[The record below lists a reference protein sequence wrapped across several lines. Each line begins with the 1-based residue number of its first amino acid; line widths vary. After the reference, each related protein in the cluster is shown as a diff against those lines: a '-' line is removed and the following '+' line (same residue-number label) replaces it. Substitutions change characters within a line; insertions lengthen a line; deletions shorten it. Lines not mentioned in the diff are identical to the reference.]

1 VRHARPVPDAAA
13 RPTDPPTTTVSAFL
27 DLSAD
32 QATPASLLLAVARRD
47 GVDVVAE
54 SLEVA
59 GPDGAVDLDELDVGD
74 GTRMHQMHLPQGRT
88 TVTYRATVRSAR
100 AEAPQLT
107 DAERWEFTRP
117 SRYAP
122 SDRLSSFAASEFG
135 GVAPAELPSAVA
147 SWVHAHIAY
156 VSGSSS
162 PTDTAVETVLARQGV
177 CRDFAHLTTTF
188 LRAMDVPARLC
199 AVYAPGLA
207 PMDFHAVVEAAPQG
221 RWEVVDAT
229 RLAPRQG
236 LVRIATGRDA
246 ADTAFLTT
254 AGPVTLTS
262 MDVLAVVDGDL
273 PADDLAAGVPL
284 P

>member
-1 VRHARPVPDAAA
+1 MRHARPVPDAAA
-13 RPTDPPTTTVSAFL
+13 PPTTTVSAFL

-32 QATPASLLLAVARRD
+32 AATPASLLLAVARRD
-47 GVDVVAE
+47 GVDVLTE
-54 SLEVA
+54 SLEVS
-59 GPDGAVDLDELDVGD
+59 GPDGPVQVEELDAGD
-74 GTRMHQMHLPQGRT
+74 GTRLHQLLLPRGRS
-88 TVTYRATVRSAR
+88 TVRYAATVRSA
-100 AEAPQLT
+100 PGSGPVLS
-107 DAERWEFTRP
+107 DAQRWECTRP

-122 SDRLSSFAASEFG
+122 SDRLASFAAAEFG
-135 GVAPAELPSAVA
+135 AVARAELPTAVA
-147 SWVHAHIAY
+147 SWVNEHIAY

-162 PTDTAVETVLARQGV
+162 PTDTAVETVLGRQGV

-207 PMDFHAVVEAAPQG
+207 PMDFHAVVEAAPAQH
-221 RWEVVDAT
+221 WEVVDAT

-273 PADDLAAGVPL
+273 PVDDLAAGVPL

>member
-1 VRHARPVPDAAA
+1 MRHARPVPEAAA
-13 RPTDPPTTTVSAFL
+13 PPTTTVSATL

-32 QATPASLLLAVARRD
+32 ATTPASLLLAVARRD
-47 GVDVVAE
+47 GVDVVTE
-54 SLEVA
+54 SLEVE
-59 GPDGAVDLDELDVGD
+59 GPDGPVEVAELDAGD
-74 GTRMHQMHLPQGRT
+74 GTRLHQLVLPRGRSA
-88 TVTYRATVRSAR
+88 VRYAATVRSTPGAGAALSDR
-100 AEAPQLT
+100 
-107 DAERWEFTRP
+107 ERWECTRP

-122 SDRLSSFAASEFG
+122 SDRLASFAAAEFG
-135 GVAPAELPSAVA
+135 GVARAGLPRAVA
-147 SWVHAHIAY
+147 SWVNEHIAY
-156 VSGSSS
+156 VSGSST

-207 PMDFHAVVEAAPQG
+207 PMDFHAVVEAAPEE

-254 AGPVTLTS
+254 AGPVLLTS

-273 PADDLAAGVPL
+273 PVDDLAPGVAL